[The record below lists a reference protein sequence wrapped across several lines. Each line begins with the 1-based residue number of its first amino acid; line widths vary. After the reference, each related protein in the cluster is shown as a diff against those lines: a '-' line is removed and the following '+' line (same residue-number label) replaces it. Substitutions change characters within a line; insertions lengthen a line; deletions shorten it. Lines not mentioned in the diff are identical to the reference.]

1 MFPHKQGVDGG
12 QGRMFQNPPVSAGE
26 VAVDDGQQVEGRSQH
41 SSSGKLS

>member
-1 MFPHKQGVDGG
+1 MLPHKQGVDGG

-26 VAVDDGQQVEGRSQH
+26 GAVDEGQEIKGRGQH